1 MTNHYRQAKYMSI
14 KDIQNISYDSFL
26 KDFKDTLKNVF
37 YEKDDIQKFSQ
48 LRGFP
53 SLVFRDI
60 MAKKPLSV
68 AVPKEFGGRGTKVK
82 ECLGILE
89 AASYESLPLSLTFG
103 INIALFLEPVA
114 KYAKKEIKAPI
125 FERFMK
131 ERNMGGLMITEPSYG
146 SDALS
151 METSNTFKDGEY
163 HIEGQKH
170 WQGLTGLADYWL
182 ITSRKKGE
190 DGRLGRDIDFFVA
203 DNQDAEQ
210 RVIVE
215 EYYNNAGLYAIPY
228 GNNKLDLKVPEN
240 QKLDPSSTGIKLML
254 DLLHRSRMQ
263 FPGMAM
269 GFIKR
274 MMDEALEHCNARIVG
289 GKNLLALDKVR
300 EQIATIQAAFT
311 VCSAMC
317 ARSSEHSGIENEL
330 AMDQV
335 EANSMKTVIT
345 DMMQASSQTLVQL
358 SGSSGYKAENIGARG
373 IMDSRAFM
381 IFEGSNEMLYTQIS
395 EAVVKLMKRKK
406 ITNLFDFLN
415 SYDLTTRSSEF
426 FRENLNFNLNTDLP
440 QRKMVDLGKIIGR
453 VVSAN
458 FVVDLGSKGF
468 RSDLVSECLTSLRH
482 EVTAY
487 VSSLTF
493 QESTTLITDY
503 KQDSSWLNLV

>member
-1 MTNHYRQAKYMSI
+1 MT
-14 KDIQNISYDSFL
+14 NISYEAFL
-26 KDFKDTLKNVF
+26 KDFKETLKSVF

-68 AVPKEFGGRGTKVK
+68 AIPKEYGGRGVQVK
-82 ECLGILE
+82 ECLGVLE

-114 KYAKKEIKAPI
+114 KYAKDSVKAPI
-125 FERFMK
+125 FKRFLE

-151 METSNTFKDGEY
+151 METSNTYEDGKY
-163 HIEGQKH
+163 HIQGQKH

-182 ITSRKKGE
+182 ITSRKKGA

-240 QKLDPSSTGIKLML
+240 QKLEGESTGIKLML

-274 MMDEALEHCNARIVG
+274 MMDEALDHCNTRIVG

-300 EQIATIQAAFT
+300 EQIANMQSAFT

-317 ARSSEHSGIENEL
+317 ARSSENSGIDNEL
-330 AMDQV
+330 ATQQV
-335 EANSMKTVIT
+335 EANSMKSVIT
-345 DMMQASSQTLVQL
+345 DMMQSTAQTLVQL

-395 EAVVKLMKRKK
+395 EAVMKLMKRKK
-406 ITNLFDFLN
+406 ITNLYEFLEG
-415 SYDLTTRSSEF
+415 YDLTAKSCEF
-426 FRENLNFNLNTDLP
+426 FKEVLSFNLNTDLP
-440 QRKMVDLGKIIGR
+440 QRKMVDLGRIIGR

-458 FVVDLGSKGF
+458 FVVNLGSKGF
-468 RSDLVSECLTSLRH
+468 RPDLVAECITSLKH
-482 EVTAY
+482 EVVAS

-503 KQDSSWLNLV
+503 KEDSSWLQFS

>member
-1 MTNHYRQAKYMSI
+1 MSI
-14 KDIQNISYDSFL
+14 KDIQNISYDAFL
-26 KDFKDTLKNVF
+26 KDFKETLKNVF

-48 LRGFP
+48 VRGFP

-60 MAKKPLSV
+60 MAKNPLSV
-68 AVPKEFGGRGTKVK
+68 AIPKEYGGRGTKVK

-114 KYAKKEIKAPI
+114 KYAKAEVKAPI
-125 FERFMK
+125 FERFMN

-151 METSNTFKDGEY
+151 METSNTYSDGKY

-190 DGRLGRDIDFFVA
+190 DGRLGRDIDFFIA
-203 DNQDAEQ
+203 DNQDSEQ

-240 QKLDPSSTGIKLML
+240 QKLEGGSTGIKLML

-274 MMDEALEHCNARIVG
+274 MMDEALEHCNNRIVG
-289 GKNLLALDKVR
+289 GKNLLALDKVK
-300 EQIATIQAAFT
+300 EQIANIQAAFT

-317 ARSSEHSGIENEL
+317 TRSSEHSGINNEL

-345 DMMQASSQTLVQL
+345 DMMQASAQALVQL
-358 SGSSGYKAENIGARG
+358 SGSSGYKEENIGARG

-395 EAVVKLMKRKK
+395 EAVMKLMKRKK
-406 ITNLFDFLN
+406 VTNLFEFLN
-415 SYDLTTRSSEF
+415 TYDLTTKSSEF
-426 FRENLNFNLNTDLP
+426 FKEFLSFNLNMELP
-440 QRKMVDLGKIIGR
+440 QRKMVDLGKILGR

-458 FVVDLGSKGF
+458 FVIDMGTKGF
-468 RSDLVSECLTSLRH
+468 RADLVHECITSLKH
-482 EVTAY
+482 EVTAC

-493 QESTTLITDY
+493 QDSTNLITDY
-503 KQDSSWLNLV
+503 KEDSTWLNLV

>member
-1 MTNHYRQAKYMSI
+1 MSI
-14 KDIQNISYDSFL
+14 KDIKNISYDVFL
-26 KDFKDTLKNVF
+26 KDFKDTLKSVF

-48 LRGFP
+48 VRGFP

-68 AVPKEFGGRGTKVK
+68 AIPTEYGGRGVKVK

-114 KYAKKEIKAPI
+114 KYAKPEVKAPI
-125 FERFMK
+125 FKRFLE
-131 ERNMGGLMITEPSYG
+131 ERNMGGLMITEPSFG

-151 METSNTFKDGEY
+151 METSNTYKDGKY
-163 HIEGQKH
+163 HIQGYKH

-190 DGRLGRDIDFFVA
+190 DGRLGRDIDFFIA
-203 DNQDAEQ
+203 DNQDPEQ
-210 RVIVE
+210 RVIVD

-240 QKLDPSSTGIKLML
+240 QKLEGGSTGIKLML

-274 MMDEALEHCNARIVG
+274 MMDEAIDHCTNRIVG
-289 GKNLLALDKVR
+289 GKNLLALDKVK
-300 EQIATIQAAFT
+300 EQIANIQSAFT

-317 ARSSEHSGIENEL
+317 ARSAEHSGIDNEL

-335 EANSMKTVIT
+335 EANSMKSVIT
-345 DMMQASSQTLVQL
+345 DMMQASAQTLVQL
-358 SGSSGYKAENIGARG
+358 SGSSGYKEENIGARG

-395 EAVVKLMKRKK
+395 EAVMKLMKRKK
-406 ITNLFDFLN
+406 ITNLFDFLKE
-415 SYDLTTRSSEF
+415 YDLTIKSSEF
-426 FRENLNFNLNTDLP
+426 FKEILNFNLNMELP

-458 FVVDLGSKGF
+458 FVIDLGIKGF
-468 RSDLVSECLTSLRH
+468 RADLVSECITSLKH
-482 EVTAY
+482 EVTAC

-493 QESTTLITDY
+493 QENTNLITDY
-503 KQDSSWLNLV
+503 KQDSTWLNLV

>member
-1 MTNHYRQAKYMSI
+1 MSL
-14 KDIQNISYDSFL
+14 KEIQNISFDSFL
-26 KDFKDTLKNVF
+26 KDFKETLKSVF

-48 LRGFP
+48 VRGFP

-68 AVPKEFGGRGTKVK
+68 AIPEEHGGRGVKVK
-82 ECLGILE
+82 ECLGVLE

-114 KYAKKEIKAPI
+114 KYAKEEVKAPI
-125 FERFMK
+125 FNRFLE
-131 ERNMGGLMITEPSYG
+131 ERNMGGLMITEPSFG

-151 METSNTFKDGEY
+151 METSNTYADGKY
-163 HIEGQKH
+163 HIQGYKH

-182 ITSRKKGE
+182 ITSRKKGA
-190 DGRLGRDIDFFVA
+190 DGKLARDIDFFIA
-203 DNQDAEQ
+203 DNQDPEQ

-228 GNNKLDLKVPEN
+228 GNNRLDLKVPEN
-240 QKLDPSSTGIKLML
+240 QKLEGGSTGIKLML

-274 MMDEALEHCNARIVG
+274 MMDEAIEHCHNRIVG
-289 GKNLLALDKVR
+289 GKNLLALDKVK
-300 EQIATIQAAFT
+300 EQIANIQSAFT

-317 ARSSEHSGIENEL
+317 ARSSETSGIDKEL
-330 AMDQV
+330 ATCQV
-335 EANSMKTVIT
+335 EANSMKSVIT
-345 DMMQASSQTLVQL
+345 DMMQAAAQTLVQL
-358 SGSSGYKAENIGARG
+358 SGSSGYKEENIGARG

-395 EAVVKLMKRKK
+395 EAVMKLMKRKK
-406 ITNLFDFLN
+406 MTNLFEFLN
-415 SYDLTTRSSEF
+415 QYDLTAKSSDF
-426 FRENLNFNLNTDLP
+426 FKETLSFNLNMDLP

-458 FVVDLGSKGF
+458 FVIDLGFKGF
-468 RSDLVSECLTSLRH
+468 RSDLVSECITSLKH
-482 EVTAY
+482 EITAS

-503 KQDSSWLNLV
+503 RQGSSWLEFS

>member
-1 MTNHYRQAKYMSI
+1 MKSQATYMSLKEI
-14 KDIQNISYDSFL
+14 PNISYEAFL
-26 KDFKDTLKNVF
+26 KDFKDTLKSVF

-48 LRGFP
+48 VRGFP

-68 AVPKEFGGRGTKVK
+68 AIPEEFGGRGVKVK
-82 ECLGILE
+82 ECLGVLE

-114 KYAKKEIKAPI
+114 KYAKDSVKAPI
-125 FERFMK
+125 FKRFLE
-131 ERNMGGLMITEPSYG
+131 ERNMGGLMITEPNYG

-151 METSNTFKDGEY
+151 METSNTYEDGKY
-163 HIEGQKH
+163 HIKGNKH

-182 ITSRKKGE
+182 ITSRSKGA
-190 DGRLGRDIDFFVA
+190 DGRLGRDIDFFIA
-203 DNQDAEQ
+203 DNQNPDQ

-228 GNNKLDLKVPEN
+228 GNNKLDLTVPED
-240 QKLDPSSTGIKLML
+240 QKLEGGSTGIKLML

-274 MMDEALEHCNARIVG
+274 MMDEALDHCNARIVG

-300 EQIATIQAAFT
+300 EQIANIQSAFT

-317 ARSSEHSGIENEL
+317 SRSSEHSGIDNEL
-330 AMDQV
+330 ATEQV
-335 EANSMKTVIT
+335 EANSMKSVIT
-345 DMMQASSQTLVQL
+345 DMMQSAAQTLVQL
-358 SGSSGYKAENIGARG
+358 SGSSGYKEENIGARG

-395 EAVVKLMKRKK
+395 EAVMKLMKRKK
-406 ITNLFDFLN
+406 ITNLFDFL
-415 SYDLTTRSSEF
+415 SQYDLTIKSSEF
-426 FRENLNFNLNTDLP
+426 FKEALSFNLNMDLP

-458 FVVDLGSKGF
+458 FVVNLGSKGF
-468 RSDLVSECLTSLRH
+468 RPDLIAECITSLKH
-482 EVTAY
+482 EVVAS

-493 QESTTLITDY
+493 QESTLLVTDY
-503 KQDSSWLNLV
+503 KEDSSWLEFS

>member
-1 MTNHYRQAKYMSI
+1 MSI
-14 KDIQNISYDSFL
+14 KDIQNISFDDFL
-26 KDFKDTLKNVF
+26 KDFKNTLKSVF

-48 LRGFP
+48 VRGFP

-68 AVPKEFGGRGTKVK
+68 AIPKEFGGRGTKVK
-82 ECLGILE
+82 ECLSVLE
-89 AASYESLPLSLTFG
+89 VASYESLPLSLTFG

-114 KYAKKEIKAPI
+114 KYAKKEVQAPI
-125 FERFMK
+125 FKRFLE
-131 ERNMGGLMITEPSYG
+131 ERNMGGLMITEPSFG

-151 METSNTFKDGEY
+151 METSNVYKDGKY
-163 HIEGQKH
+163 HINGYKH

-182 ITSRKKGE
+182 ITSRNKAENGK
-190 DGRLGRDIDFFVA
+190 LGRDIDFFIA
-203 DNQDAEQ
+203 DNQDPEQ
-210 RVIVE
+210 RVKVE

-228 GNNKLDLKVPEN
+228 GNNKLDLQVPEN
-240 QKLDPSSTGIKLML
+240 QKLEGESTGIKLML

-274 MMDEALEHCNARIVG
+274 MMDEAIEHCNTRIVS
-289 GKNLLALDKVR
+289 GKNLLALDKVK
-300 EQIATIQAAFT
+300 EQIANIQSAFT

-317 ARSSEHSGIENEL
+317 ARSSEYSGIDQEL
-330 AMDQV
+330 AMSQV
-335 EANSMKTVIT
+335 EANSMKSVIT
-345 DMMQASSQTLVQL
+345 DMMQASAQTLVQL
-358 SGSSGYKAENIGARG
+358 SGSSGYKEENIGARG

-395 EAVVKLMKRKK
+395 EAVMKLMKRKK

-415 SYDLTTRSSEF
+415 EYKLTEKSASF
-426 FRENLNFNLNTDLP
+426 FKEIINFNLNMELP

-458 FVVDLGSKGF
+458 FVIDLGDKGF
-468 RSDLVSECLTSLRH
+468 RSDLVSESIVSLKH
-482 EVTAY
+482 EVTAF

-493 QESTTLITDY
+493 QPNTQLVTEY
-503 KQDSSWLNLV
+503 KEDSSWLNLI

>member
-1 MTNHYRQAKYMSI
+1 MSI
-14 KDIQNISYDSFL
+14 KDIQNISYNDFL
-26 KDFKDTLKNVF
+26 KDFKETLKSVF

-48 LRGFP
+48 VRGFP

-68 AVPKEFGGRGTKVK
+68 AIPTEFGGRGVKVK
-82 ECLGILE
+82 ECLGVLE

-114 KYAKKEIKAPI
+114 KYAKPEVKAPI
-125 FERFMK
+125 FKRFL
-131 ERNMGGLMITEPSYG
+131 EDRNMGGLMITEPSFG

-151 METSNTFKDGEY
+151 METSNTFKDGKY
-163 HIEGQKH
+163 HIEGYKH

-182 ITSRKKGE
+182 ITSRKKAESGQ
-190 DGRLGRDIDFFVA
+190 LGRDIDFFIA
-203 DNQDAEQ
+203 DNQDPEQ

-240 QKLDPSSTGIKLML
+240 QKLEGGSTGIKLML

-274 MMDEALEHCNARIVG
+274 MMDEAIDHCNNRIVG

-300 EQIATIQAAFT
+300 EQISNIQAAFT

-317 ARSSEHSGIENEL
+317 ARSSENSGIDNEL
-330 AMDQV
+330 AMSQV
-335 EANSMKTVIT
+335 EANSMKSVIT
-345 DMMQASSQTLVQL
+345 DMMQFSAQTLVQL
-358 SGSSGYKAENIGARG
+358 SGSSGYKEENIGARG

-395 EAVVKLMKRKK
+395 EAVMKLMRRKK
-406 ITNLFDFLN
+406 VTNLFDFLS
-415 SYDLTTRSSEF
+415 SYDLTIKSSEF
-426 FRENLNFNLNTDLP
+426 FKELLNFNLNMELP

-458 FVVDLGSKGF
+458 FVVDLGIKGF
-468 RSDLVSECLTSLRH
+468 RSDLVSECITSLKH
-482 EVTAY
+482 EVTAC

-493 QESTTLITDY
+493 QESTALITDY
-503 KQDSSWLNLV
+503 KEDSTWLNLV

>member
-1 MTNHYRQAKYMSI
+1 MSI
-14 KDIQNISYDSFL
+14 KNIQNISYDTFL
-26 KDFKDTLKNVF
+26 KDFKDTLKSVF
-37 YEKDDIQKFSQ
+37 YEKDDINKFSQ

-60 MAKKPLSV
+60 MAKNPLSV
-68 AVPKEFGGRGTKVK
+68 AIPKEHGGRGVKVK
-82 ECLGILE
+82 ECLGVLE

-114 KYAKKEIKAPI
+114 KYANEKVQAPI
-125 FERFMK
+125 FKRFLE
-131 ERNMGGLMITEPSYG
+131 ERNMGGLMITEPNYG

-151 METSNTFKDGEY
+151 METSNTLKDGKY

-182 ITSRKKGE
+182 ITSRSKGE
-190 DGRLGRDIDFFVA
+190 NGKLGRDIDFHIA
-203 DNQDAEQ
+203 DNQNTEQ

-240 QKLDPSSTGIKLML
+240 QKLEGGSTGIKLML

-274 MMDEALEHCNARIVG
+274 MMDEAIEQCNTRIVG

-300 EQIATIQAAFT
+300 EQISHIQAAFT

-317 ARSSEHSGIENEL
+317 ARSSENSGIDNEL
-330 AMDQV
+330 ATSQV
-335 EANSMKTVIT
+335 EANSMKSVIT
-345 DMMQASSQTLVQL
+345 DLMQSSAQTLVQL
-358 SGSSGYKAENIGARG
+358 CGSSGYKAENIGARG
-373 IMDSRAFM
+373 IMDSRAFL

-395 EAVVKLMKRKK
+395 EAVMKLMKRKK

-415 SYDLTTRSSEF
+415 NYDLTTKSSEF
-426 FRENLNFNLNTDLP
+426 FKENLNFNLNMDLP

-458 FVVDLGSKGF
+458 FVVDLGIKGF
-468 RSDLVSECLTSLRH
+468 RSDLVSECITALKH
-482 EVTAY
+482 EVTAS

-493 QESTTLITDY
+493 QDSTTLITDY
-503 KQDSSWLNLV
+503 KQDSTWLNLV